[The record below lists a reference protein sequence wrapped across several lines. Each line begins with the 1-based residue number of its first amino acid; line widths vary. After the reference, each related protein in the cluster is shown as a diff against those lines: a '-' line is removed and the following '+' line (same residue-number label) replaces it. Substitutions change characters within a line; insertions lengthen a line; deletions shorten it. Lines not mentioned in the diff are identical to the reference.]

1 MSASVTSDIGL
12 LDVAE
17 KQNLI
22 AKISLENTVKLL
34 LYVELDRVE
43 QERLILQKRIKDGIA
58 ASDKTSGRKKGQID
72 KMTLELEAD
81 LILYL
86 SDRSIH
92 QIDLMKKHGISRNT
106 VKKYAAIIKDTLKSQ
121 DCTDEGRDND
131 EKI

>member
-1 MSASVTSDIGL
+1 M
-12 LDVAE
+12 
-17 KQNLI
+17 
-22 AKISLENTVKLL
+22 KLL